1 MKFVVVTFI
10 NCETT
15 RKEFYCYA
23 EADHYFN
30 KVKKTKHFEIL
41 TLMNNF
47 GHIYEEVLIAWLISP
62 LGPLTLT
69 TLSL

>member
-30 KVKKTKHFEIL
+30 KAKKTKHFEIL

-47 GHIYEEVLIAWLISP
+47 GHIYEKVTNL
-62 LGPLTLT
+62 
-69 TLSL
+69 